1 MDNRLVH
8 LPAGDVHRVST
19 PIHPLHPSPTL
30 TIYSINRFSRAPRI
44 APPTPPPD
52 SLPGVTI
59 IRPLRGLD
67 PNLYYNLESTL
78 ALDYPRDRYE
88 VIFALQR
95 ENDQALDVVRRL
107 MDKYAEVDMRVVVCE
122 SSFHKVSVEGDG

>member
-1 MDNRLVH
+1 M
-8 LPAGDVHRVST
+8 
-19 PIHPLHPSPTL
+19 
-30 TIYSINRFSRAPRI
+30 
-44 APPTPPPD
+44 
-52 SLPGVTI
+52 TI

-78 ALDYPRDRYE
+78 ALDYPKDRYE

-107 MDKYAEVDMRVVVCE
+107 MSKYTDVDMRVI
-122 SSFHKVSVEGDG
+122 VSE

>member
-1 MDNRLVH
+1 MVH
-8 LPAGDVHRVST
+8 LPPRHVYRVSQS
-19 PIHPLHPSPTL
+19 PSYRQRQGTHRIP
-30 TIYSINRFSRAPRI
+30 SVKKFSHKPRKEPDV
-44 APPTPPPD
+44 PPAH

-95 ENDQALDVVRRL
+95 ENDQALDVVRQL
-107 MDKYAEVDMRVVVCE
+107 MDKYTDVDMRVVVSTYPRFLSPE
-122 SSFHKVSVEGDG
+122 T

>member
-8 LPAGDVHRVST
+8 LLAGDVHRVSNKAT
-19 PIHPLHPSPTL
+19 SL
-30 TIYSINRFSRAPRI
+30 TRVANVNNTNSIKRFSRKPRI
-44 APPTPPPD
+44 AAPIPPSD
-52 SLPGVTI
+52 SLPGVSI

-78 ALDYPRDRYE
+78 ALDYPRYRYE

-107 MDKYAEVDMRVVVCE
+107 MEKYTDVDMRVVVSKWFFSACGG
-122 SSFHKVSVEGDG
+122 EG